1 MKITEFTTAFQTL
14 SDLARQMYQLR
25 FDNSSLHHYMTSIKI
40 SVGFELQQHASP
52 TPSIFEWMKNRSIR
66 TMELLFLMSSY
77 HTMRLMTS
85 SLTHYFVCHKSQNF
99 DPQECVHN
107 NSSRKVGGGRR
118 YVQFSH
124 QKWAN
129 DILLTCPRFKP
140 SQGENQGNYNCSCYE
155 LQQDT
160 NQSDWCK

>member
-1 MKITEFTTAFQTL
+1 
-14 SDLARQMYQLR
+14 
-25 FDNSSLHHYMTSIKI
+25 
-40 SVGFELQQHASP
+40 
-52 TPSIFEWMKNRSIR
+52 
-66 TMELLFLMSSY
+66 
-77 HTMRLMTS
+77 MTS

-124 QKWAN
+124 QKWTN

-140 SQGENQGNYNCSCYE
+140 SQEKIRATITAHVTSSSKIPTNLIGVNNYPVIKTQIHSTRVCFCFLKRHIATHLASPSIKLFLLGLGGALPPTC
-155 LQQDT
+155 L
-160 NQSDWCK
+160 